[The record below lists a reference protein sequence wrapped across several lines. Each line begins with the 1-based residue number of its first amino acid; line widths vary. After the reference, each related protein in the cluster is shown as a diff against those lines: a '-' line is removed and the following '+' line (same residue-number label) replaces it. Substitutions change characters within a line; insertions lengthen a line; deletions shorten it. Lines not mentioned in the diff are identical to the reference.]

1 MDSLVPRGYR
11 EIEIVNGRRAFD
23 ESVKNR
29 YLVWCNWKKTVS
41 THYMNK
47 ERREKVNREDKIVV
61 VTFLNSQFEK
71 AIVQFFRGHNDN
83 EQY

>member
-1 MDSLVPRGYR
+1 M
-11 EIEIVNGRRAFD
+11 N
-23 ESVKNR
+23 
-29 YLVWCNWKKTVS
+29 

-71 AIVQFFRGHNDN
+71 AIVQFLRGHNQD

>member
-1 MDSLVPRGYR
+1 MWPIWKRT
-11 EIEIVNGRRAFD
+11 VN
-23 ESVKNR
+23 K
-29 YLVWCNWKKTVS
+29 YC
-41 THYMNK
+41 MNK
-47 ERREKVNREDKIVV
+47 VRREMVDKEDKIMV

>member
-1 MDSLVPRGYR
+1 MD
-11 EIEIVNGRRAFD
+11 
-23 ESVKNR
+23 KH
-29 YLVWCNWKKTVS
+29 CT
-41 THYMNK
+41 NK

-61 VTFLNSQFEK
+61 VSFLNSQFDI

>member
-1 MDSLVPRGYR
+1 MIGKANTNK
-11 EIEIVNGRRAFD
+11 IED
-23 ESVKNR
+23 
-29 YLVWCNWKKTVS
+29 YLWPNWKRTVN

-47 ERREKVNREDKIVV
+47 VRREKVDKEDKIMV

-71 AIVQFFRGHNDN
+71 TIVQFFRGHNDN

>member
-1 MDSLVPRGYR
+1 MDSIVPRGYR
-11 EIEIVNGRRAFD
+11 QIEIVNGRRAFD

-29 YLVWCNWKKTVS
+29 DLVWRNWKRTMN

-47 ERREKVNREDKIVV
+47 ERREIVNREDKIMVV
-61 VTFLNSQFEK
+61 SFLNSQFEK
-71 AIVQFFRGHNDN
+71 TIVQFYRGHNDN